1 MYRKEASQLK
11 RLHIS
16 GDWSESNRCH
26 DPSRNLQFVKPSSVV
41 AVMTRIRNV
50 HVFGLRKY
58 QASALLRNISSMD
71 SSALRLERLVIAG
84 KDVRHI
90 DEQMKKLAFSRLELA
105 R

>member
-1 MYRKEASQLK
+1 
-11 RLHIS
+11 
-16 GDWSESNRCH
+16 
-26 DPSRNLQFVKPSSVV
+26 
-41 AVMTRIRNV
+41 MTRIRSV

-58 QASALLRNISSMD
+58 QASALLRKIISMD

-105 R
+105 DLKVETIGRKSTLVFSDGTTWTTWTSCLKAR